1 MPPALRPIVANRILG
16 ARRAENLRRGSDLY
30 LYGFCSDKILTVHR
44 FLLHNSEIR
53 ETGEPLVS
61 PGQVGFMNGWG
72 VFSTLR
78 VAGGVLFAFERH
90 YERMQRD
97 AARLRVPFEYSR
109 AELQRALLSLVD
121 GNRVSEGTLR
131 VAVVRNR
138 GGLFEGA
145 EIRRDA
151 DLVAF
156 TADLTRW
163 PPSVK
168 LTYGP
173 RGRFAAW
180 PFAGTKST
188 SWAHNLTWYEEAH
201 ERGFDEI
208 ILFNEQDEVSECTS
222 ANLFVIDGQEVWTPP
237 VESSG
242 CLAGVTRA
250 ILLEE
255 LQIAGIA
262 IIERELTASHLEE
275 ADQVF
280 ITSTTRDLLPVLEI
294 DHEPLNQQPETMK
307 ELQLA
312 FADYRTRYVA
322 EHARREM
329 LAV

>member
-1 MPPALRPIVANRILG
+1 
-16 ARRAENLRRGSDLY
+16 
-30 LYGFCSDKILTVHR
+30 VHR
-44 FLLHNSEIR
+44 YLLHNREIR
-53 ETGEPLVS
+53 ETGEALIS

-78 VAGGVLFAFERH
+78 VADGVLFAFDRH
-90 YERMQRD
+90 YERMERD
-97 AARLRVPFEYSR
+97 AARLRVPFEFSR
-109 AELQRALLSLVD
+109 EELERTLLKLVD
-121 GNRVSEGTLR
+121 ANGVGNGTLR
-131 VAVVRNR
+131 AAIVRNR

-145 EIRRDA
+145 QIRRDA

-156 TADLTRW
+156 TADLTKW
-163 PPSVK
+163 PEGVT

-180 PFAGTKST
+180 PFAGTKLT

-201 ERGFDEI
+201 EHGFDEI
-208 ILFNEQDEVSECTS
+208 ILFNEHDEVSECTS
-222 ANLFVIDGQEVWTPP
+222 ANVFVIDGERVWTPP

-255 LQIAGIA
+255 LNIPGVSIA
-262 IIERELTASHLEE
+262 ERELTASDLED

-280 ITSTTRDLLPVLEI
+280 VTSTTRDLLPVLEI
-294 DHEPLNQQPETMK
+294 DHERLGQKPEIMRK
-307 ELQLA
+307 LQVA
-312 FADYRTRYVA
+312 FADYRARYVA
-322 EHARREM
+322 EHARGREV

>member
-1 MPPALRPIVANRILG
+1 M
-16 ARRAENLRRGSDLY
+16 
-30 LYGFCSDKILTVHR
+30 HR
-44 FLLHNSEIR
+44 FLLHNGEMSE
-53 ETGEPLVS
+53 TSEPLVS

-78 VAGGVLFAFERH
+78 VADGVLFAFDRH
-90 YERMQRD
+90 YDRMERD
-97 AARLRVPFEYSR
+97 AARLRVPFECSR
-109 AELQRALLSLVD
+109 EELEKSLLSLVD
-121 GNRVSEGTLR
+121 ANTVSQGTLR
-131 VAVVRNR
+131 VAIVRNR
-138 GGLFEGA
+138 GGLFEGPQ
-145 EIRRDA
+145 IRRDT

-156 TADLTRW
+156 TADLASW
-163 PPSVK
+163 PEAVK

-180 PFAGTKST
+180 PFAGTKLT

-208 ILFNEQDEVSECTS
+208 ILFNEDDEVSECTS
-222 ANLFVIDGQEVWTPP
+222 ANIFVINGAQVCTPP

-242 CLAGVTRA
+242 CLSGVTRA

-255 LQIAGIA
+255 LKIPGIS
-262 IIERELTASHLEE
+262 ISERELTASDLED

-294 DHEPLNQQPETMK
+294 DHERLAQKTEIMR

-312 FADYRTRYVA
+312 FAGYRARYVA
-322 EHARREM
+322 EHARRREA
-329 LAV
+329 LV